1 VRLKNKFIILAIIL
15 FVVFG
20 LVYFYPKKINK
31 EYSGIQYR
39 IGNDS
44 YEEQTDITVNGYIT
58 RGLLQG
64 DRFQG
69 SIQIGEK
76 ELAKLDMRL
85 SDNHGAFL
93 LYYDE
98 ASGDFNSYGHMY
110 MDNSRKKISISIFE
124 SNDLEKGKKSWSS
137 KDGLIIS
144 APAKSINEAIEIT
157 NELIRYLD

>member
-1 VRLKNKFIILAIIL
+1 MVIII
-15 FVVFG
+15 FVVIG
-20 LVYFYPKKINK
+20 LVYFVPQKINK

-58 RGLLQG
+58 RGLIQG
-64 DRFQG
+64 DRFEG
-69 SIQIGEK
+69 SIKIGEK
-76 ELAKLDMRL
+76 ELLKLDMRL
-85 SDNHGAFL
+85 SDNDGALL

-98 ASGDFNSYGHMY
+98 ASGDYSSYGHMY
-110 MDNSRKKISISIFE
+110 MDSSRDKISISIFE
-124 SNDLEKGKKSWSS
+124 PNDQEKGKKSWSS

-144 APAKSINEAIEIT
+144 APAKNINEAIEIT